1 MNDKRNINELVAR
14 HILGVSTPEEDRL
27 LESLLDED
35 PELKSKVEG
44 MLDSEAFIM
53 RYRQFASIDK
63 RKAKKRF
70 YDKHES
76 RPASAVTH
84 AATVWLKRIASVAA
98 VAVVGIVLWHL
109 AMADR
114 KTITPQIDEKAIVAM

>member
-63 RKAKKRF
+63 REAKKRF
-70 YDKHES
+70 FDIHES
-76 RPASAVTH
+76 RPASAVAH
-84 AATVWLKRIASVAA
+84 AATI
-98 VAVVGIVLWHL
+98 G
-109 AMADR
+109 
-114 KTITPQIDEKAIVAM
+114 